1 MPKVFDASDRAIEE
15 GKGWMRIILASD
27 QAFGD
32 SVMVAE
38 RWIFEPGAQGPERVQ
53 GQSDQLLYVIQGN
66 GVAVVDGNEL
76 AVEPESMLWLEPGDR
91 YYFEAGSRGLEI
103 LRGYAPGEGA

>member
-1 MPKVFDASDRAIEE
+1 MPKVFDESDMAVEE

-27 QAFGD
+27 QAFRD

-38 RWIFEPGAQGPERVQ
+38 RWNFGPGAQGPERVQ
-53 GQSDQLLYVIQGN
+53 GQSDQQLYVIRGN
-66 GVAVVDGNEL
+66 GRAVVDRNQL
-76 AVEPESMLWLEPGDR
+76 ALDPESMLWLEPGDR